1 MDYRSAGV
9 DIGAGNAF
17 IERIRSSVA
26 STHRAE
32 VVSELGGFGGLCRLP
47 QGLKQPL
54 LVAGTDGV
62 GTKLALA
69 QAWNGHRQV
78 GIDLVAMSV
87 NDVITSG
94 AAPLFFLDY
103 IAMGDLNSDALAA
116 AVEGMAW
123 ACRLCGCAL
132 LGGETA
138 EMPGFYRQGQYDL
151 AGFCVG
157 VVETEARVDGSAIRP
172 GDVLVGVAS
181 SGPHSNGF
189 SLIRKV
195 LEVSGA
201 APHETVVPGT
211 QALLANQ
218 VIEPTRLYAPL
229 VQALLQAQIPVHG
242 MVHITGGGLPGNLP
256 RCLPEDV
263 DLVVDPHCWS
273 VPPLFRWL
281 QQAGNIPE
289 ADLWQTFNLGIG
301 FCLVV
306 PPHGLA
312 ATLAC
317 CDAVGERAWAMGEVT
332 QGSGTVR
339 GLPFPEGVPE
349 EPVQESMPQ
358 GVAKSMQR
366 M

>member
-69 QAWNGHRQV
+69 QAWNRHRQV

-103 IAMGDLNSDALAA
+103 IAMGGLNSDALAT

-138 EMPGFYRQGQYDL
+138 EMPGFYEEGQYDL

-157 VVETEARVDGSAIRP
+157 VVEAEARVDGSAIRP
-172 GDVLVGVAS
+172 GDVLLGVAS

-195 LEVSGA
+195 LDVSGA
-201 APHETVVPGT
+201 APHKAAVPGI
-211 QALLANQ
+211 QASLADQ
-218 VIEPTRLYAPL
+218 LIEPTRLYSPL

-256 RCLPEDV
+256 RCLPKDV
-263 DLVVDPHCWS
+263 DLVVDPRSWS
-273 VPPLFRWL
+273 VPPLFHWL
-281 QQAGNIPE
+281 QEVGNIPE
-289 ADLWQTFNLGIG
+289 PDLWQTFNLGVG

-306 PPHGLA
+306 PPHSLA

-317 CDAVGERAWAMGEVT
+317 CGAVGERAWPMGEVIR
-332 QGSGTVR
+332 GDGTLR
-339 GLPFPEGVPE
+339 GLPFAGGSHGQ
-349 EPVQESMPQ
+349 PVQEAMP
-358 GVAKSMQR
+358 
-366 M
+366 